1 MEGII
6 ISESK
11 SDKALDEYLKRPWA
25 KWYSKG
31 APPDVKVPEKSIV
44 EAIDENCKKWGD
56 KVAIIFYGKKLKHNE
71 IREYSLRFAAALNSL
86 GVHKGDVVAIYL
98 PNCPQFVI
106 AYHGILRLGATV
118 TTVSPLYTPREIAYQ
133 LRDSRAKAIVCL
145 DLHYDKVEKALEEA
159 KVEHVIITSMSD
171 FLPSGAGLMG
181 RLRGKSPKEGIKKG
195 EGLLQFSDLLEK
207 YPPSPPSVQI
217 SPSDIAALPYTGGT
231 TGDPKGAVLTHRNV
245 VAIQEQMRQFFTEIE
260 DGKESALAVLPF
272 YHIYGQS
279 VIMLTGS
286 FRGGSGILFP
296 TPELSDVLDAVQD
309 FNTTLF
315 YGVPTLYKYLV
326 DEPKTK
332 RVNWKKMK
340 YLFCG
345 ADTLHDATRKQW
357 VRITGREINEGYGLT
372 ETTAVSHTNPP
383 GRNKPGSFGI
393 PLPSTYAAVANEDKN
408 EFLPPGES
416 GELVL
421 NGPQI
426 MREYLNK
433 PEENAKCFFEA
444 RGMRWFRTGDVV
456 RMDEEG
462 YFYFI
467 ERKKDLIKYKGL
479 SVYSHEIEEVL
490 YKHPKVK
497 EAAVIGVPDPEVG
510 ARIKAIVVP
519 ETDYRGKITEE
530 EIITYCEE
538 RMAHYKVPKIVE
550 FRGEVPKTDVG
561 KVDHKRL
568 REEIFR
574 LAK

>member
-1 MEGII
+1 MEKP
-6 ISESK
+6 K
-11 SDKALDEYLKRPWA
+11 SDQALGEYLKRPWL
-25 KWYSKG
+25 KWYANGVLPDIK
-31 APPDVKVPEKSIV
+31 APETTIIEVL
-44 EAIDENCKKWGD
+44 DENYKKWGD
-56 KVAIIFYGKKLKHNE
+56 KVALVFYGRKIKHKE
-71 IREYSLRFAAALNSL
+71 IREDSLRFAAALHDL
-86 GVHKGDVVAIYL
+86 GIRKGDTVAIYL

-106 AYHGILRLGATV
+106 AYYGILRLGATV

-133 LRDSRAKAIVCL
+133 LRDSGAKAIICL
-145 DLHYDKVEKALEEA
+145 DLHYEKVEKALEEA
-159 KVEHVIITSMSD
+159 KLNHVIITSISEYLPGSEG
-171 FLPSGAGLMG
+171 FLA
-181 RLRGKSPKEGIKKG
+181 RLRGKPLKEEIQKAQ
-195 EGLLQFSDLLEK
+195 GLLYFQDLLVK
-207 YPPSPPSVQI
+207 YPPNPPNVQI
-217 SPSDIAALPYTGGT
+217 SPDDLAALPYTGGT
-231 TGDPKGAVLTHRNV
+231 TGDPKGAALTHRNI
-245 VAIQEQMRQFFTEIE
+245 VAIQEQMRCFFPNIE
-260 DGKESALAVLPF
+260 DGKECGLAVLPF

-279 VIMLTGS
+279 VIMLTGA
-286 FRGGSGILFP
+286 FRGGTGVLFAK
-296 TPELSDVLDAVQD
+296 PELNEILAAIQNYDV
-309 FNTTLF
+309 TLF

-332 RVNWKKMK
+332 RVNWKKIK

-345 ADTLHDATRKQW
+345 ADTLHEATRKNW

-383 GRNKPGSFGI
+383 NRNKPGSFGV
-393 PLPSTYAAVANEDKN
+393 PLPGTYAAIADSDKN

-421 NGPQI
+421 SGPQI
-426 MREYLNK
+426 MREYFNK
-433 PEENAKCFFEA
+433 PEENKKCFFEA
-444 RGMRWFRTGDVV
+444 NGMRWFRTGDMV

-462 YFYFI
+462 YFYFV

-510 ARIKAIVVP
+510 ERIKAIVVP

-530 EIITYCEE
+530 EIIKWCEE
-538 RMAHYKVPKIVE
+538 RLAHYKVPKIVE

-568 REEIFR
+568 REEIFK

>member
-1 MEGII
+1 VGK
-6 ISESK
+6 SK
-11 SDKALDEYLKRPWA
+11 SDQALDEYLKRPWL
-25 KWYSKG
+25 KWYANG
-31 APPDVKVPEKSIV
+31 VPPDVKLPETTII
-44 EAIDENCKKWGD
+44 EALDENYKRWGD
-56 KVAIIFYGKKLKHNE
+56 KVALVFYGRKIKHKE
-71 IREYSLRFAAALNSL
+71 IREDSLRFATALHDL
-86 GVHKGDVVAIYL
+86 GIRKGDTVAIYL

-106 AYHGILRLGATV
+106 AYYGILRLGATV

-133 LRDSRAKAIVCL
+133 LRDSGAKAIICL
-145 DLHYDKVEKALEEA
+145 DLHYEKVEKALEEV
-159 KVEHVIITSMSD
+159 KLNHVIITSISEYLPGSEG
-171 FLPSGAGLMG
+171 FLA
-181 RLRGKSPKEGIKKG
+181 RLRGKPLKEEIQKPQ
-195 EGLLQFSDLLEK
+195 GLLYLQDLLGK
-207 YPPSPPSVQI
+207 YSPNPPNVRI
-217 SPSDIAALPYTGGT
+217 SPDDLAALPYTGGT
-231 TGDPKGAVLTHRNV
+231 TGDPKGAALTHRNI
-245 VAIQEQMRQFFTEIE
+245 VAIQEQMRCFFPNIE
-260 DGKESALAVLPF
+260 DGKECGLAVLPF

-279 VIMLTGS
+279 VIMLTGA
-286 FRGGSGILFP
+286 FRGGTGVLFAK
-296 TPELSDVLDAVQD
+296 PELNEILDAIQNYDV
-309 FNTTLF
+309 TLF

-332 RVNWKKMK
+332 RVNWKKIK

-345 ADTLHDATRKQW
+345 ADTLHEATRKNW

-383 GRNKPGSFGI
+383 NRNKPGSFGV
-393 PLPSTYAAVANEDKN
+393 PLPGTYAAIADTDKD

-421 NGPQI
+421 SGPQI
-426 MREYLNK
+426 MREYFNK
-433 PEENAKCFFEA
+433 PEENKKCFFEA
-444 RGMRWFRTGDVV
+444 NGMRWFRTGDIV
-456 RMDEEG
+456 RMDEDG
-462 YFYFI
+462 YFYFV

-510 ARIKAIVVP
+510 ERIKVIVVP
-519 ETDYRGKITEE
+519 EADYRGKIAEE
-530 EIITYCEE
+530 EIIKWCEE
-538 RMAHYKVPKIVE
+538 RLAHYKVPKIVE

>member
-1 MEGII
+1 MEN
-6 ISESK
+6 SK
-11 SDKALDEYLKRPWA
+11 SDQALDEYLKRPWT
-25 KWYSKG
+25 KWYANGVS
-31 APPDVKVPEKSIV
+31 PDIKVPETNIV
-44 EAIDENCKKWGD
+44 EVVDENYKKWGD
-56 KVAIIFYGKKLKHNE
+56 KIGLIFYGRKIKNKE
-71 IREYSLRFAAALNSL
+71 IRENSVRFAKALHEL
-86 GVHKGDVVAIYL
+86 GIRKGDIVAIYL

-106 AYHGILRLGATV
+106 SYLAILRLGAAV

-133 LRDSRAKAIVCL
+133 LRDSGAKAIICL
-145 DLHYDKVEKALEEA
+145 DLHYEKVEKALEEV
-159 KVEHVIITSMSD
+159 KLDYVIITSISEY
-171 FLPSGAGLMG
+171 LPSSEGFMA
-181 RLRGKSPKEGIKKG
+181 RLRGKPLKEEIQKG
-195 EGLLQFSDLLEK
+195 QSLLSFQELLEK
-207 YPPSPPSVQI
+207 SSPNPPSVQI
-217 SPSDIAALPYTGGT
+217 SPDDIATIPYTGGT
-231 TGDPKGAVLTHRNV
+231 TGDPKGAVITHRNV
-245 VAIQEQMRQFFTEIE
+245 AAIQEQMRQFFPKIE

-279 VIMLTGS
+279 VIMLTGA
-286 FRGGSGILFP
+286 FRGGTGVLFAK
-296 TPELSDVLDAVQD
+296 PELNEMLDAIQD
-309 FNTTLF
+309 YNTTLF

-332 RVNWKKMK
+332 RVNWKKIK

-345 ADTLHDATRKQW
+345 ADTLHEATRKQW
-357 VRITGREINEGYGLT
+357 LRITGREIAEGYGLT

-383 GRNKPGSFGI
+383 ERNKPGSFGV
-393 PLPSTYAAVANEDKN
+393 PLPSTYAAVADADKN
-408 EFLPPGES
+408 EFLPPGET

-421 NGPQI
+421 SGPQI
-426 MREYLNK
+426 MREYLRK

-444 RGMRWFRTGDVV
+444 RGMRWFRTGDIV

-510 ARIKAIVVP
+510 ERIKVIVVP
-519 ETDYRGKITEE
+519 EADYRGKITEE
-530 EIITYCEE
+530 EVIKWCEE
-538 RMAHYKVPKIVE
+538 RLAHYKVPKIVE

>member
-1 MEGII
+1 MTK
-6 ISESK
+6 SK
-11 SDKALDEYLKRPWA
+11 SDQALDEYLQRPWT
-25 KWYSKG
+25 KWYG
-31 APPDVKVPEKSIV
+31 NGVPPDIKVPEKNIV
-44 EAIDENCKKWGD
+44 EVLDENVKKWGD
-56 KVAIIFYGKKLKHNE
+56 KVALFFYGRKFKHKE
-71 IREYSLRFAAALNSL
+71 IREASLKFATALHNL
-86 GVHKGDVVAIYL
+86 GIRKGDVVALYL
-98 PNCPQFVI
+98 PNTPQFVI

-133 LRDSRAKAIVCL
+133 LRDSKAKAIVCL
-145 DLHYDKVEKALEEA
+145 DLHYEKVEKALEEA
-159 KVEHVIITSMSD
+159 KVDHVIITSISD
-171 FLPSGAGLMG
+171 YLPSSGGLMA
-181 RLRGKSPKEGIKKG
+181 RLRGQPLKEEIQKG
-195 EGLLQFSDLLEK
+195 QSLLYFQDLLEK
-207 YPPSPPSVQI
+207 HPPNPPSVQI
-217 SPSDIAALPYTGGT
+217 SPDDIAALPYTGGT
-231 TGDPKGAVLTHRNV
+231 TGDPKGAVLTHRNI
-245 VAIQEQMRQFFTEIE
+245 VAIQEQMRQMFTKIE
-260 DGKESALAVLPF
+260 DGKECAIAALPF

-279 VIMLTGS
+279 VILLTGA
-286 FRGGSGILFP
+286 FRGGTGVLFAK
-296 TPELSDVLDAVQD
+296 PELSEMLDAVQD
-309 FNTTLF
+309 YNVTLF

-332 RVNWKKMK
+332 RTNWKKIK

-345 ADTLHDATRKQW
+345 ADTLHEATRKNW
-357 VRITGREINEGYGLT
+357 VRITGRQINEGYGLT
-372 ETTAVSHTNPP
+372 ETSAVSHTNPP
-383 GRNKPGSFGI
+383 ERNKPGSFGV
-393 PLPSTYAAVANEDKN
+393 PLPSTYAAVAHEDKD
-408 EFLPPGES
+408 EFLPPGET

-421 NGPQI
+421 SGPQI

-444 RGMRWFRTGDVV
+444 RGMRWFRTGDIV

-462 YFYFI
+462 YFFFV

-490 YKHPKVK
+490 YKYPKVK

-510 ARIKAIVVP
+510 ERIKAIIVP

-530 EIITYCEE
+530 EITKWCEE
-538 RMAHYKVPKIVE
+538 RLAHYKVPKMIE

>member
-1 MEGII
+1 MVK
-6 ISESK
+6 SK
-11 SDKALDEYLKRPWA
+11 SDQALDEYLKRPWI
-25 KWYSKG
+25 KWYENGVS
-31 APPDVKVPEKSIV
+31 PDVKVPETNIIDV
-44 EAIDENCKKWGD
+44 IDENAKKWGD
-56 KVAIIFYGKKLKHNE
+56 KVALIFYGRKIKHNE
-71 IREYSLRFAAALNSL
+71 IREASLRFATALYDL
-86 GVHKGDVVAIYL
+86 GIRKGDVVAIYL
-98 PNCPQFVI
+98 PNCPQFPI
-106 AYHGILRLGATV
+106 AYYGILRLGATV

-133 LRDSRAKAIVCL
+133 LRDSNAKAIVCL
-145 DLHYDKVEKALEEA
+145 DLHYEKVEKALEEA
-159 KVEHVIITSMSD
+159 KLNFIIITSISD
-171 FLPSGAGLMG
+171 YLPGSEGFMA
-181 RLRGKSPKEGIKKG
+181 RLRGKPLKEEIQK
-195 EGLLQFSDLLEK
+195 EQGLLSFRELLEK
-207 YPPSPPSVQI
+207 YPPNPPKVQI
-217 SPSDIAALPYTGGT
+217 SPDDLAALPYTGGT

-245 VAIQEQMRQFFTEIE
+245 VALQEQMRQMFTKIE
-260 DGKESALAVLPF
+260 DGKECAIAALPF

-279 VIMLTGS
+279 VIMLTGA
-286 FRGGSGILFP
+286 FRGGTGILFAK
-296 TPELSDVLDAVQD
+296 PELNEILDAIQD
-309 FNTTLF
+309 HNVTLF

-332 RVNWKKMK
+332 RINWKKIK

-345 ADTLHDATRKQW
+345 ADTLHDATRKNW
-357 VRITGREINEGYGLT
+357 VRITGRQINEGYGLT

-383 GRNKPGSFGI
+383 ERNKPGSFGI
-393 PLPSTYAAVANEDKN
+393 PLPGTYAAVADEEKN
-408 EFLPPGES
+408 EFLPPGET

-433 PEENAKCFFEA
+433 PEENAKCFFEYQ
-444 RGMRWFRTGDVV
+444 GMRWFRTGDIV

-462 YFYFI
+462 YFYFV

-490 YKHPKVK
+490 YKYPKVK

-510 ARIKAIVVP
+510 QRIKAIIVP

-530 EIITYCEE
+530 EITKWCEE
-538 RMAHYKVPKIVE
+538 RLAHYKVPKMIE

-574 LAK
+574 LSK